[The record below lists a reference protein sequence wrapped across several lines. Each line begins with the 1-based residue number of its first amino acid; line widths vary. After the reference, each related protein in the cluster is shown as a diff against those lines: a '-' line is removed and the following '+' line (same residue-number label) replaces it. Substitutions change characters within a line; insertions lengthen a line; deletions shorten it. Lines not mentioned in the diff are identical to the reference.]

1 MIIELHPRFKKH
13 YKKRIA
19 HNIKL
24 IKQTRERITLFKN
37 NPHYPL
43 LKNHSLLGKRTH
55 LRAFS
60 ITGDIRTVYFPISK
74 NRVLFLDIG
83 THNQVY

>member
-13 YKKRIA
+13 YKKRVV
-19 HNIKL
+19 HNTKL
-24 IKQTRERITLFKN
+24 VKQTEKRIALFQK
-37 NPHYPL
+37 NPHHSL
-43 LKNHSLLGKRTH
+43 LKNHSLFGKKTH

-60 ITGDIRTVYFPISK
+60 ITGNIRIIYFPTSK